1 MADRVDEFWRW
12 FVSHDK
18 DVREAYESRNT
29 SWLDTEL
36 SARVER
42 IAQGTSWEIGPYSSP
57 DNTLVL
63 SPGTRKELAAVK
75 AAVARAPQVRGWHFV
90 ACKPPKDLLSLTFE
104 LENVSANADSW
115 VYRMTSYNG
124 GEFADLEIFFEP
136 SAAPSLGKEATL
148 CELVVEALVGEE
160 LRLDRIGAIT
170 PVSVPD
176 VRVIENT
183 TAMKHLRPHL
193 IEALSVLTAPA
204 NERPQTS
211 DTIV

>member
-1 MADRVDEFWRW
+1 MTDRVDEFWRW
-12 FVSHDK
+12 FVAHDK
-18 DVREAYESRNT
+18 NVREAYESRNT
-29 SWLDTEL
+29 HWLDTEL
-36 SARVER
+36 SARVGR
-42 IAQGTSWEIGPYSSP
+42 IAQGTSWEIGPYSLP
-57 DNTLVL
+57 DHAFVL

-75 AAVARAPQVRGWHFV
+75 AAVARAPRVRGWHFI

-104 LENVSANADSW
+104 LVNVSNASTNADSW

-136 SAAPSLGKEATL
+136 SAAPSLGKEGTL
-148 CELVVEALVGEE
+148 CELVVEALLGEE

-176 VRVIENT
+176 VRAIENT

-193 IEALSVLTAPA
+193 MAVLRPF
-204 NERPQTS
+204 NEG
-211 DTIV
+211 V

>member
-1 MADRVDEFWRW
+1 MADCVDDFWRW
-12 FVSHDK
+12 FVAHDK
-18 DVREAYESRNT
+18 DVRDACESRNT
-29 SWLDTEL
+29 SWLDAEL

-42 IAQGTSWEIGPYSSP
+42 IAQGTSWEIGPYSLP
-57 DNTLVL
+57 DNAFVL

-75 AAVARAPQVRGWHFV
+75 AAVARAPRVSGWHFI

-104 LENVSANADSW
+104 LENVPTNADSW

-136 SAAPSLGKEATL
+136 SAAPSQGKEAAL
-148 CELVVEALVGEE
+148 CELVVEALLGEE

-176 VRVIENT
+176 VRAIENT
-183 TAMKHLRPHL
+183 TAMKHLRSHL
-193 IEALSVLTAPA
+193 IEVLGPFT
-204 NERPQTS
+204 
-211 DTIV
+211 DGV